1 MKKKTLYSC
10 LLAASVFV
18 TSCTKDFQQI
28 NTDPNKTTAEVFNP
42 NFLLA
47 QAQINYS
54 QTGYDALLFQSM
66 WSQSLASTYN
76 YYSNGDK
83 YVASGSFNDYKGRV
97 YNSGY
102 NASTLVDEMRLLTN
116 GKAEY
121 NNLNAI
127 GLIMRVLI
135 LQRVTDAYGDVPYS
149 EAGRAKEG
157 IFSPKFDTQQSIYAA
172 MLNDLDNATKALNV
186 AGDKPSSDLM
196 YGGDIAK
203 WKKFGFSLMVRVAM
217 RLTKADATTAQKYAL
232 IAYAGGT
239 MTSIDDNA
247 KVKADVN
254 GNSNS
259 TTGALQVADD
269 YREVRWSAPLIS
281 FMKSS
286 TDPRV
291 SAVAEVPGGDGL
303 AANSNQSL
311 AGDNTFAKQ
320 IGLPNGY
327 DLNGGATDVSKA
339 PNYPGASPAAGAG
352 DVPAPLGRYSRP
364 RTAVYL
370 QQSGINMLL
379 TYGETELLLAEAA
392 TRGWAVG
399 SAATHYA
406 NALKADM
413 LSLSQF
419 SALAAISDGD
429 ANAYIAAHP
438 LSATAATA
446 LEQINMEYWVET
458 STMLEFNETWANWR
472 RSGFPVLKPVTYTG
486 QFANAIPRR
495 IAYPADLAQK
505 NPTNLADAIG
515 RLSGGDTFTERVYW
529 DK

>member
-10 LLAASVFV
+10 LMAASVFV

-28 NTDPNKTTAEVFNP
+28 NTDPNKTTAAVFNP

-47 QAQINYS
+47 QAQIQYS
-54 QTGYDALLFQSM
+54 QTGYDQLLFQAM

-97 YNSGY
+97 YGSGY
-102 NASTLVDEMRLLTN
+102 NASTLVDEMRILTT

-121 NNLNAI
+121 TNLNAI
-127 GLIMRVLI
+127 GLIMRVFI

-157 IFSPKFDTQQSIYAA
+157 IFAPKFDTQQSIYAA
-172 MLNDLDNATKALNV
+172 MLSDLDGAVKALDV
-186 AGDKPSSDLM
+186 AKDKPSSDLM

-203 WKKFGFSLMVRVAM
+203 WKRFGNSLMLRVAM
-217 RLTKADATTAQKYAL
+217 RLTKVDAATAQKYAV
-232 IAYAGGT
+232 IAYTGGT
-239 MTSIDDNA
+239 LADYTENA
-247 KVKADVN
+247 LVKADVN

-259 TTGALQVADD
+259 NANALIVPDD
-269 YREVRWSAPLIS
+269 YREVRWAAPLIS
-281 FMKSS
+281 YMKST

-291 SAVAEVPGGDGL
+291 SAVAEIAGGTGL
-303 AANSNQSL
+303 AANQNQNL
-311 AGDNTFAKQ
+311 PGDNTYAKQ

-339 PNYPGASPAAGAG
+339 PNYPGTSPAASAT
-352 DVPAPLGRYSRP
+352 DNPAPLGKYSRP
-364 RTAVYL
+364 RTTVYL
-370 QQSGINMLL
+370 QQNGINMLL

-392 TRGWAVG
+392 SRGWATGV
-399 SAATHYA
+399 AATHYA
-406 NALKADM
+406 NALRADM

-419 SALAAISDGD
+419 SADAAISDGT
-429 ANAYIAAHP
+429 ATAYAAAHP
-438 LSATAATA
+438 LVAGTA
-446 LEQINMEYWVET
+446 LQQINMEYYVET
-458 STMLEFNETWANWR
+458 STMFQFNETWANWR
-472 RSGFPVLKPVTYTG
+472 RSGFPVLTKVTYPG
-486 QFANAIPRR
+486 QFSTDIPRR
-495 IAYPADLAQK
+495 IAYPIGVAST
-505 NPTNLADAIG
+505 NPTNLADAIS
-515 RLSGGDTFTERVYW
+515 RLSGGDTFTARVYW